1 MLAEALL
8 KQPTRAMGGRPRLA
22 GRNRLV
28 RANAGPGSPVSMA
41 AQAPRA
47 AGRPEPRASSRAGLL
62 VATSL
67 ACSWLTG
74 RNLLLA
80 HRQEW

>member
-8 KQPTRAMGGRPRLA
+8 KQPTRAMGGALGSLA
-22 GRNRLV
+22 VTGWCGDTP
-28 RANAGPGSPVSMA
+28 AGSPVSMA